1 MNNLIIKIV
10 SVFLFCI
17 TGSLLS
23 QESKCFAQERIRDN
37 ESVNNRHELPG
48 WLEEIIMPESQ
59 PDSLLEWK
67 LKVVDKE
74 LEIREKSAV
83 VYSDKDVPDVHVL
96 ISVWYIYSRASGE
109 AYLLKS
115 LLTGTSK
122 SSIEVGVSG
131 FCNVTY
137 KERTK
142 KIVGQCWG
150 SVQFNDK
157 KGISRG
163 GQFSV
168 DFRLTP

>member
-1 MNNLIIKIV
+1 MNNLIVKIV
-10 SVFLFCI
+10 SVFLFYI

-23 QESKCFAQERIRDN
+23 QESNCFAQERIRDN
-37 ESVNNRHELPG
+37 ESVNNIHELPG

-67 LKVVDKE
+67 LKVVNKE

-115 LLTGTSK
+115 LLSGTSK
-122 SSIEVGVSG
+122 SSIEVEVTGS
-131 FCNVTY
+131 CDTTY

-142 KIVGQCWG
+142 KIVGQCYG
-150 SVQFNDK
+150 SVQFIDK
-157 KGISRG
+157 KGITRG
-163 GQFSV
+163 GHFTV
-168 DFRLTP
+168 NFRFTP